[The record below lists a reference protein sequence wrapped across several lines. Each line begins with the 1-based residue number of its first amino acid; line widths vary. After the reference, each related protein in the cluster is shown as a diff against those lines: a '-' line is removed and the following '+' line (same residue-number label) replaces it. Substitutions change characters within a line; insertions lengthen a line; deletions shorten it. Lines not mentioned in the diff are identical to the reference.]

1 MKRSMEQRV
10 VITGIGLLTPLGLN
24 HEAIWQNLQAGKSG
38 VRRIQAFDPSA
49 LPTQIAGEI
58 VDFDAKDFVDR
69 KDRKA
74 LKVMS
79 RPIQLAVCAT
89 NLALQD
95 AAIDPSKLDPT
106 RFGVVYGA
114 GLIAS
119 ELEELGPASRLC
131 TNGQPYFVDMEKWG
145 REGLAAMPPLW
156 MLKYLPNM
164 LACHVSILHNAQGPN
179 NTITQGD
186 VASLLALGEAWRILR
201 RGLAEVML
209 TGGGDS
215 RLNPLSMARLCLF
228 APLSRRNATPEEAC
242 RPFDRDRDGLVP
254 GEGAAIFVL
263 ERLEHAQRRGA
274 RIYGEIVGFASAFDR
289 RRTGEVLADVIAQ
302 ALRQADIGLGAIDH
316 INAHGYGTPKD
327 DVWEAAGL
335 ARIFGSN
342 NQSVPVLA
350 AKSYW
355 GNLGAASSVAE
366 LAISLYSWQRGLLP
380 PTRNYLRPDPMC
392 PVHVLAGR
400 WHEPSKD
407 YCVKVAISERGH
419 CAAAVVRRFR

>member
-1 MKRSMEQRV
+1 MEPRV
-10 VITGIGLLTPLGLN
+10 VITGMGLLTPLGWKL
-24 HEAIWQNLQAGKSG
+24 EAIWQNLQAGKSG

-58 VDFDAKDFVDR
+58 ADFDAKDFVDR

-95 AAIDPSKLDPT
+95 AGLNPAQVDPT
-106 RFGVVYGA
+106 RLGVVYGA

-119 ELEELGPASRLC
+119 ELEELGPAAKLT
-131 TNGQPYFVDMEKWG
+131 TNGQPYFVDLEKWG

-179 NTITQGD
+179 NSITQGD

-201 RGLAEVML
+201 RGAADVML

-215 RLNPLSMARLCLF
+215 RLNPLSMSRLCLF
-228 APLSRRNATPEEAC
+228 APLSRRNEAPEEAS
-242 RPFDRDRDGLVP
+242 RPFDRERDGLVP
-254 GEGAAIFVL
+254 GEGAAILVL
-263 ERLEHAQRRGA
+263 ETLEHAQRRGA
-274 RIYGEIVGFASAFDR
+274 KIYGEVVGFASGFDR
-289 RRTGEVLADVIAQ
+289 RRSGAVLAQVIGQ
-302 ALRQADIGLGAIDH
+302 AIKNAGVHPEAIDH
-316 INAHGYGTPKD
+316 INAHGYSTPKE

-335 ARIFGSN
+335 AEVFGPN
-342 NQSVPVLA
+342 NNRLPVFA

-355 GNLGAASSVAE
+355 GNLGAAGSVAE
-366 LAISLYSWQRGLLP
+366 LAISLLAWRHGLLP
-380 PTRNYLRPDPMC
+380 PTRNYRYPDPAC
-392 PVHVLAGR
+392 PIYVLANR
-400 WHEPSKD
+400 WHESHKD
-407 YCVKVAISERGH
+407 YFLKVAIGERGH
-419 CAAAVVRRFR
+419 CAAALFRRWR

>member
-1 MKRSMEQRV
+1 MEPRV
-10 VITGIGLLTPLGLN
+10 VITGIGLLTPLGLK
-24 HEAIWQNLQAGKSG
+24 HEVVWQNLQAGRSG

-58 VDFDAKDFVDR
+58 TDFDAKDFVDR

-89 NLALQD
+89 NVALQD
-95 AAIDPSKLDPT
+95 ATLNPAQVDPT
-106 RFGVVYGA
+106 RLGVVYGA

-119 ELEELGPASRLC
+119 ELEELGPAAKLT
-131 TNGQPYFVDMEKWG
+131 TNGQPYFVDLEKWG

-179 NTITQGD
+179 NSITQGD
-186 VASLLALGEAWRILR
+186 AASLLALGEAWRILR
-201 RGLAEVML
+201 RGLADVML

-215 RLNPLSMARLCLF
+215 RLNPLSMSRLCLF
-228 APLSRRNATPEEAC
+228 APLTRRNEAPEEAS
-242 RPFDRDRDGLVP
+242 RPFDRERDGLVP

-263 ERLEHAQRRGA
+263 ETSEHAQRRGA
-274 RIYGEIVGFASAFDR
+274 KIYGEVVGFASGFDSR
-289 RRTGEVLADVIAQ
+289 RSGAVLAQVIDQ
-302 ALRQADIGLGAIDH
+302 ALKSAGVRAEAIDH
-316 INAHGYGTPKD
+316 INAHGYSTPKED
-327 DVWEAAGL
+327 AWEAAGL
-335 ARIFGSN
+335 AEVFGRN
-342 NQSVPVLA
+342 NSRVPVFA

-355 GNLGAASSVAE
+355 GNLGAAGSVAE
-366 LAISLYSWQRGLLP
+366 LAISLLAWRHGLLP
-380 PTRNYLRPDPMC
+380 PTRNYRQADPQC

-400 WHEPSKD
+400 WHEPHKD
-407 YCVKVAISERGH
+407 YFLKVAIGERGH
-419 CAAAVVRRFR
+419 CAAAVIRRWR

>member
-1 MKRSMEQRV
+1 MEAKV
-10 VITGIGLLTPLGLN
+10 FITGIGLITPLGWRA
-24 HEAIWQNLQAGKSG
+24 ETIWQNLRSGVSG
-38 VRRIQAFDPSA
+38 VRRIRLFDPSA
-49 LPTQIAGEI
+49 LPTQFAGE
-58 VDFDAKDFVDR
+58 VPDFDPKEFVDR

-95 AAIDPSKLDPT
+95 AGIDPARLDAT

-119 ELEELGPASRLC
+119 ELEELGPAARLC

-145 REGLAAMPPLW
+145 RDGLAAMPPLW

-179 NTITQGD
+179 NSITQGD
-186 VASLLALGEAWRILR
+186 VSSLLALGEAWQILR
-201 RGLAEVML
+201 RGLADVML

-228 APLSRRNATPEEAC
+228 APVSRRNHAPEEAC

-263 ERLEHAQRRGA
+263 ESETHARQRGA
-274 RIYGEIVGFASAFDR
+274 KVYGEIVGFASGFDPQ
-289 RRTGEVLADVIAQ
+289 RTGEVLAEVIGQ
-302 ALRQADIGLGAIDH
+302 ALRQAGVGPEAIDH
-316 INAHGYGTPKD
+316 INAHGYSTRQD
-327 DVWEAAGL
+327 DIWESAGL
-335 ARIFGSN
+335 VRVFGRHN
-342 NQSVPVLA
+342 PHAPVFA

-355 GNLGAASSVAE
+355 GNLGAAASVAE
-366 LAISLYSWQRGLLP
+366 LAISLLAFQHGLLP
-380 PTRNYLRPDPMC
+380 PTRNYREPDPDC
-392 PVHVLAGR
+392 PIHVLAGR
-400 WHEPSKD
+400 WREPRTD
-407 YCVKVAISERGH
+407 YCLKVAIGERGH
-419 CAAAVVRRFR
+419 CAAAVIRRFS